1 MDFSLMPDSVNDHA
15 DCDDRNNRNDSP
27 CPLFHAPVS
36 FLFMRSLM
44 LCLVNNRTDNG
55 CHCCFYCFLFHSHF
69 LPFLF
74 FYWFSFSRRLSSCL
88 SFYPSFLPL
97 LLPCG
102 FHGLSPPL
110 RWKHRLTRLGRKNK
124 KGKVKW
130 TDSGVRGV
138 INNEKYK
145 GDLLLGKSF
154 TVDPISKRRLENMG
168 EEEQYYIK
176 EHHEPIVRLK
186 FGMRHRRLKK
196 PLP

>member
-1 MDFSLMPDSVNDHA
+1 MFSFSCTRLLPVFTFSLMSCPVNG
-15 DCDDRNNRNDSP
+15 C
-27 CPLFHAPVS
+27 
-36 FLFMRSLM
+36 
-44 LCLVNNRTDNG
+44 TDNG
-55 CHCCFYCFLFHSHF
+55 SHYNCNDPCYNFHCFLPHSHF